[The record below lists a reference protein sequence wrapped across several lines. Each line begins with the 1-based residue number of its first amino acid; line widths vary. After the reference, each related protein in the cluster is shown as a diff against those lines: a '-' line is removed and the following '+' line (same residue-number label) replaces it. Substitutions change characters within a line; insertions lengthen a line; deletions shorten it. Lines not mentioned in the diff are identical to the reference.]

1 MKRKWIIG
9 VAVLQLVIFLQAA
22 TAAQKLIDLE
32 FKEARIQDVL
42 QVLRRLG
49 DFNIVADPQ
58 VTGEVTVYLKRVTV
72 REAVGL
78 VAQAAGYSYHF
89 EGNTVH
95 IASEQ
100 RLGALFAPS
109 ALPTFEPVR
118 KVYNLQNADA
128 AQAVAMLSR
137 MLPGVNAV
145 ADASRNL
152 VVLSAGPDQLR
163 KAEALLLDY
172 DSRKVSSRPLQN
184 VDVIKLNHADPAAL
198 VNVIRAIEPNA
209 TVTVDAFTRSLVVYG
224 SQGTIASV
232 RSLIPMLDTIQRQVL
247 VDARLVEVSVESLNR
262 LGLTW
267 DLPNFAL
274 SLKRG
279 ASLSMTSEELGGAL
293 EALIS
298 EGSARILANPK
309 IAAVNATPATFLI
322 GDRIPILMNQADDL
336 GRVTGFLEFIEA
348 GIKLAIT
355 PIIGDDGFV
364 TMEIKTGV
372 SGITGMTPQNIPQI
386 RTREVTTKVR
396 VRDGQPLVIGGL
408 IQEEDRVTES
418 GLPILQNF
426 PLVGELFRRKQNQ
439 KVQSETVI
447 FLTPHVV
454 AADAQSTASVPA
466 QRSTTEPPSTPA
478 VISSEARGK
487 RSVGGDPLTASP
499 GGAPLAASAASASVA
514 APAPTLSKA
523 GVAVEPTVATP
534 LEPSSAPA
542 PGSTAAPKDQ
552 GKAPKPA
559 PAQPARPVEP
569 SHMSISIDM
578 VSLADSTV
586 DLELES
592 GAEIKFLTRLYIKP
606 GKEAMTWGFG
616 LGLRRSLVGPL
627 WADIA
632 GEQIM
637 GPDSLGTALAAS
649 AQLGIRLPLKWVF
662 LDSYAG
668 YRQALRTGVSGTLL
682 GRTEGAYGGVRLG
695 W

>member
-1 MKRKWIIG
+1 MKRKWIIW
-9 VAVLQLVIFLQAA
+9 VTVLQLILCAQAA

-32 FKEARIQDVL
+32 FKGAPVQDVL
-42 QVLRRLG
+42 QALRRLG

-78 VAQAAGYSYHF
+78 VAQAAGYSYYF

-95 IASEQ
+95 IATEQ
-100 RLGALFAPS
+100 RLGALFSPS
-109 ALPTFEPVR
+109 APPTFEPVH

-152 VVLSAGPDQLR
+152 LVLSAGPDQLA

-184 VDVIKLNHADPAAL
+184 VEVIKLNHADPAGV

-224 SQGTIASV
+224 SEGTIASV
-232 RSLIPMLDTIQRQVL
+232 RNLIPMLDTIQRQVL

-262 LGLTW
+262 LGITW

-274 SLKRG
+274 SLRRG
-279 ASLSMTSEELGGAL
+279 ASLSMSSEELGGAL
-293 EALIS
+293 EALIT

-309 IAAVNATPATFLI
+309 IAAVNGTPATFLI

-336 GRVTGFLEFIEA
+336 GRVTGFIEFIEA

-355 PIIGDDGFV
+355 PIIGDDGYV

-386 RTREVTTKVR
+386 RTREVSTKVR

-426 PLVGELFRRKQNQ
+426 PLVGELFKRKQNQ

-447 FLTPHVV
+447 FLTPHIVT
-454 AADAQSTASVPA
+454 ADPQSTSSGPA
-466 QRSTTEPPSTPA
+466 QRPTTESPSPQA
-478 VISSEARGK
+478 AISSEAQRKG
-487 RSVGGDPLTASP
+487 SAGGD
-499 GGAPLAASAASASVA
+499 PLAASAGGGSLAGTVASASA
-514 APAPTLSKA
+514 ASPAPTLSKA
-523 GVAVEPTVATP
+523 GVAVEPAVATP
-534 LEPSSAPA
+534 LEPSITPTPA
-542 PGSTAAPKDQ
+542 STAAPSDQ
-552 GKAPKPA
+552 GKTPRPA
-559 PAQPARPVEP
+559 PAQAVRPVEP
-569 SHMSISIDM
+569 SRTSISLDM

-586 DLELES
+586 DVELES
-592 GAEIKFLTRLYIKP
+592 GAAIKFLTRFHITP
-606 GKEAMTWGFG
+606 GKAMTWGFG
-616 LGLRRSLVGPL
+616 LGLRRFLVGPL
-627 WADIA
+627 WADIG
-632 GEQIM
+632 GEQIV

-649 AQLGIRLPLKWVF
+649 AQLGIRIPLKWVF

-668 YRQALRTGVSGTLL
+668 YRQALRPGVSGTLF